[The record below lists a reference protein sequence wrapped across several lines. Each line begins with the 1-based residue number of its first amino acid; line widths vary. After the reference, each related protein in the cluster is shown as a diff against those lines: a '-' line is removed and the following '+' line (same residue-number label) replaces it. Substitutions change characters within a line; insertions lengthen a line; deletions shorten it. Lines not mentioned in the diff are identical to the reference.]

1 MPVLRSMLFVP
12 GNHGRRIEKA
22 FASEADAV
30 IIDLEDAVPASE
42 KEATRDAVRRALDTP
57 RHGLVYVRVNDVST
71 RWAFGDIRACVCE
84 RLDGIVL
91 PKTESAEEVRKV
103 DWLIGETEREL
114 DLPAGKLDLI
124 PLVETARGVSRVD
137 EITLSSPRVR
147 RIAFGAGDFT
157 VDLGIDLTSDGVEI
171 HYARSRI
178 AVASRSA
185 GIDGPIDTVY
195 MEVTNVQGLEA
206 DTRRAKQIGFQGK
219 LVIHPDQILPVH
231 RVFSPTLDEVQEAR
245 EIIQAYEEAVS
256 RGVGAIKV
264 RGKLVDYPI
273 VNRARRVMELGNPRL
288 G

>member
-1 MPVLRSMLFVP
+1 M
-12 GNHGRRIEKA
+12 
-22 FASEADAV
+22 
-30 IIDLEDAVPASE
+30 
-42 KEATRDAVRRALDTP
+42 
-57 RHGLVYVRVNDVST
+57 
-71 RWAFGDIRACVCE
+71 
-84 RLDGIVL
+84 
-91 PKTESAEEVRKV
+91 
-103 DWLIGETEREL
+103 
-114 DLPAGKLDLI
+114 
-124 PLVETARGVSRVD
+124 ETARGVSRVD

-219 LVIHPDQILPVH
+219 LVIHPDRIPQLH